1 MKETTIPEG
10 FRKDAQGRLIAEAN
24 IKPIDRAR
32 DQLVA
37 EIVANARVV
46 NKQLADFKTRTF
58 GDIAAFVQLSAEQY
72 GVRLGG
78 NKGNVSLLSFD
89 GRYKV
94 LRAMAE
100 TIVFDERLQA
110 AKELID
116 ACLRDWT
123 EGARAELHTLI
134 SDAFRVD
141 QSGNIRT
148 GNVLS
153 LRRLEITDER
163 WQRAMQAIGE
173 AVQVV
178 GSKSYVRVY
187 ERNDA
192 TGQYEP
198 ISLDIAGV

>member
-1 MKETTIPEG
+1 MSTIPKG
-10 FRKDAQGRLIAEAN
+10 FRKDAQGRLVAEAN
-24 IKPIDRAR
+24 IKPIDAAR
-32 DQLVA
+32 DALVA
-37 EIVANARVV
+37 ELVENAREVSATL
-46 NKQLADFKTRTF
+46 KRFKTKAF
-58 GDIAAFVQLSAEQY
+58 DDIAAFVQLSAEQY

-94 LRAMAE
+94 LRAQAE
-100 TIVFDERLQA
+100 SIVFDERLQA

-123 EGARAELHTLI
+123 EGARAELRTLI

-141 QSGNIRT
+141 QAGNIRT
-148 GNVLS
+148 GSVLA
-153 LRRLEITDER
+153 LRRLDITDER
-163 WQRAMQAIGE
+163 WLRAMQAIGD

-198 ISLDIAGV
+198 IGLDVAGV